1 MLYSSSNKEHH
12 IILKKDDMLTLNP
25 QYNLTLKA
33 VNHKDGVYVI
43 ENCIS
48 ISGV

>member
-1 MLYSSSNKEHH
+1 
-12 IILKKDDMLTLNP
+12 MLTLNP

-33 VNHKDGVYVI
+33 VNHKDGMYVI

-48 ISGV
+48 ISGIQVSRHKVDVSFV